1 VFFRWVE
8 GFKDVSDAAVE
19 ARKVSRCCSPLSN
32 PRRKRLE
39 PGSKRSTLKYNGPLL
54 NFAAK
59 LKLRRYVA
67 AAAAVAGTAAG
78 PDEEEDDADMI
89 AEATAVVEQDEA
101 PAEAA

>member
-1 VFFRWVE
+1 
-8 GFKDVSDAAVE
+8 
-19 ARKVSRCCSPLSN
+19 
-32 PRRKRLE
+32 
-39 PGSKRSTLKYNGPLL
+39 
-54 NFAAK
+54 